1 MNQGYVPQPNS
12 SNQPPQ
18 GFVTFG
24 AQPPAQTQ
32 APGTPQ
38 QMQQPVYSSLPQQPL
53 QPPPQAYRPGTP
65 DKKRPGKKNK
75 PQRPRNPVVYILI
88 VLVLMLLGVG
98 GFMGVNALRD
108 SQVRKIIAPYQQVY
122 GPNIFINDIEISG
135 KTQEESFQLLRNAMQ
150 ERINSWTLAVS
161 YQGFVFTNLNYGVLG
176 IQVADEELSQLL
188 NEAWLLTHSG
198 SIHDQKS
205 AIEALAAQPH
215 RTYTSQ
221 KELQSNQ
228 LKLIFDQIA
237 PYVNRTP
244 VDAALLEFRPDDSQP
259 FIIRDEVPGAQL
271 DSEAAMRDIMEMAA
285 SGQSGTY
292 ELKPVLLSPQITKE
306 ELEQTVALRTSI
318 QTSISSSSTPERNH
332 NIRLS
337 FSKFNGKILKPGET
351 FSFNKVVGPRTEK
364 AGFQPALEYAYGDLV
379 YGIGGGVCQAST
391 NLYQAA
397 VTAGLTINKRYPH
410 SGKIDYTEMGQ
421 DATVYLTPDRNI
433 DFQFK
438 NTTAGNIYITAHVKP
453 ARNNSKRLVTEIKMY
468 GLSLGDGVSYRLR
481 SETVETIQPPLE
493 KKYETDK
500 NGLYVTYTD
509 EEKLKSKAVEGY
521 VVETYL
527 EKYQNGKLVEQP
539 KLISSDTFNAKP
551 AIYWRGA
558 TKR

>member
-1 MNQGYVPQPNS
+1 MNQGFVPQPNS

-18 GFVTFG
+18 GFVPVG
-24 AQPPAQTQ
+24 AGLPLHSQT
-32 APGTPQ
+32 PGAPQ
-38 QMQQPVYSSLPQQPL
+38 QMQQPVYSQLPQQPM
-53 QPPPQAYRPGTP
+53 QPPPQAYRPVTS
-65 DKKRPGKKNK
+65 DNKKPGKKNQSK
-75 PQRPRNPVVYILI
+75 KPRNPVIFVLI
-88 VLVLMLLGVG
+88 VLVLALLIVG
-98 GFMGVNALRD
+98 GYMGVTALRD
-108 SQVRKIIAPYQQVY
+108 NQVRKIIAPYQQVY
-122 GPNIFINDIEISG
+122 APNIFINDIEISG
-135 KTQEESFQLLRNAMQ
+135 KTREEAFYMLRQAMQ
-150 ERINSWTLAVS
+150 DRINSWNTAIS

-176 IQVADEELSQLL
+176 INVSDEELYQLL
-188 NEAWLLTHSG
+188 EEAWMLTHSG
-198 SIHDQKS
+198 TIHQQKV
-205 AIEALAAQPH
+205 AIEALAAKPH
-215 RTYTSQ
+215 YAYTSQ

-228 LKLIFDQIA
+228 LKSIFDQIA
-237 PYVNRTP
+237 PYVNRAP
-244 VDAALLEFRPDDSQP
+244 VDAALLEFRPDDSNP

-271 DSEAAMRDIMEMAA
+271 DSEAAMKDIMEMAA

-292 ELKPVLLSPQITKE
+292 ELKPVLISPKVTKA

-337 FSKFNGKILKPGET
+337 FSKFNGKILQPGET

-397 VTAGLTINKRYPH
+397 VTAGMTISKRYPH

-453 ARNNSKRLVTEIKMY
+453 ARNNSKRLVTEIRMY